1 MMRNLFARSTQYFL
15 FLSLCSITSV
25 AQAQIEARLK
35 VGLIA
40 PLSGPMAPF
49 GDSFTK
55 GVETA
60 MAEFARQ
67 NPQLVA
73 NVTVLKR
80 DSAGLGDKTESE
92 ALSLVKTEK
101 VDLLIGE
108 LTNTNTYALAKVAQ
122 EYQKPLVSPFGTSRA
137 ISKSSS
143 YIYTSTYGEHMQ
155 AQAMAVYAA
164 RVLHHRQAFVVG
176 DKESSYSQALGKA
189 FQSKFQSEGRPLA
202 KSFDI
207 WGDKPDYTALLAGLK
222 SDPVDVIYA
231 PLPLTLA
238 KPLVDL
244 LRQNGFRGTILG
256 CDLWDNPQIQ
266 KVLNVDQN
274 GALFYPSRYSELAP
288 DPITKSFVSAFQSRY
303 QKAPDYW
310 AAMGYDGM
318 MMTLTAFKQ
327 SSSSRNVALAKALGS
342 LMNVPSTGGAMTMG
356 PDGQSI
362 KPIMILSPA
371 ASGPKFVNFVTL

>member
-1 MMRNLFARSTQYFL
+1 MRFTISWSPKYFCL
-15 FLSLCSITSV
+15 LLGLGSITTI

-49 GDSFTK
+49 GDSFVK
-55 GVETA
+55 GVEIA
-60 MAEFARQ
+60 MAEFAHQ
-67 NPQLVA
+67 NPQMVG

-80 DSAGLGDKTESE
+80 DSAGLGEKTESE
-92 ALSLVKTEK
+92 ALNLVKVEK
-101 VDLLIGE
+101 VDLLMGE

-122 EYQKPLVSPFGTSRA
+122 EYQKPLISPFGTSRA

-164 RVLHHRQAFVVG
+164 RVLHHRQAFVIA

-189 FQSKFQSEGRPLA
+189 FQGKFQSEGRPLA

-207 WGDKPDYTALLAGLK
+207 WGDKPDYTTLLAGLK
-222 SDPVDVIYA
+222 SEPVDVIYA
-231 PLPLTLA
+231 PLPLSLA

-266 KVLNVDQN
+266 QVLNVDQN
-274 GALFYPSRYSELAP
+274 GILFYPSRFSVLAP
-288 DPITKSFVSAFQSRY
+288 DSTTKTFISAFQSRY

-318 MMTLTAFKQ
+318 LMTLAAFKQ
-327 SSSSRNVALAKALGS
+327 SSSSRNVALAKALGT
-342 LMNVPSTGGAMTMG
+342 LMNIPSTGGALTMG

-362 KPIMILSPA
+362 KPVIILSPVTA
-371 ASGPKFVNFVTL
+371 GPKFVNFVTL